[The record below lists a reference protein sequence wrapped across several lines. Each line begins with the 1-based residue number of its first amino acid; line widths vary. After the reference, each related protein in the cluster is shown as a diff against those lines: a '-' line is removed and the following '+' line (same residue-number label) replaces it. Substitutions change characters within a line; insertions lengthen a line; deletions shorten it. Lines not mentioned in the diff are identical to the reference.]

1 MQIENSTF
9 EKLIN
14 ALERNADEMVNLQE
28 LLAPEIS
35 RTEAIN
41 RRAMEKLEAEADA
54 EKFIRKYQ
62 KQFESMELP
71 VWINSAKFANP
82 KL

>member
-35 RTEAIN
+35 RTEAMN

-62 KQFESMELP
+62 KQFAELQ
-71 VWINSAKFANP
+71 
-82 KL
+82 L

>member
-1 MQIENSTF
+1 MEIEDSTF
-9 EKLIN
+9 QKLID

-35 RTEAIN
+35 RTESIN
-41 RRAMEKLEAEADA
+41 RRVREKLEAEAEA

-62 KQFESMELP
+62 NEFAELQ
-71 VWINSAKFANP
+71 
-82 KL
+82 L

>member
-62 KQFESMELP
+62 KQLAQ
-71 VWINSAKFANP
+71 IQ
-82 KL
+82 L

>member
-1 MQIENSTF
+1 MTNLEESSF

-35 RTEAIN
+35 RTEAMN

-62 KQFESMELP
+62 HKLAELE
-71 VWINSAKFANP
+71 
-82 KL
+82 L

>member
-35 RTEAIN
+35 RTETM
-41 RRAMEKLEAEADA
+41 RRRSNEMLEARADA
-54 EKFIRKYQ
+54 EKFLRSI
-62 KQFESMELP
+62 
-71 VWINSAKFANP
+71 

>member
-35 RTEAIN
+35 RTEAMN

-62 KQFESMELP
+62 KQLAQIQL
-71 VWINSAKFANP
+71 WKNAKFVNP

>member
-9 EKLIN
+9 EKLID

-35 RTEAIN
+35 RTEAMN

-62 KQFESMELP
+62 KKLAELQ
-71 VWINSAKFANP
+71 
-82 KL
+82 L

>member
-35 RTEAIN
+35 RTETM
-41 RRAMEKLEAEADA
+41 RRRSNEMLEARADA
-54 EKFIRKYQ
+54 EKFVRSI
-62 KQFESMELP
+62 
-71 VWINSAKFANP
+71 

>member
-35 RTEAIN
+35 RTEAMN

-62 KQFESMELP
+62 KQLSQIQL
-71 VWINSAKFANP
+71 
-82 KL
+82 

>member
-14 ALERNADEMVNLQE
+14 ALERNANEMVNLQE

-35 RTEAIN
+35 RPEAIN
-41 RRAMEKLEAEADA
+41 RRVREKLEAEADA

-62 KQFESMELP
+62 KQLAQ
-71 VWINSAKFANP
+71 IQ
-82 KL
+82 L

>member
-41 RRAMEKLEAEADA
+41 RRALEKLEAEADA

-62 KQFESMELP
+62 KQFAELQ
-71 VWINSAKFANP
+71 
-82 KL
+82 L

>member
-35 RTEAIN
+35 STEAIN
-41 RRAMEKLEAEADA
+41 RRVREKLEAEADA

-62 KQFESMELP
+62 KQLAQ
-71 VWINSAKFANP
+71 IQ
-82 KL
+82 L

>member
-9 EKLIN
+9 EKLID

-35 RTEAIN
+35 RTEAMN

-62 KQFESMELP
+62 KQLAQ
-71 VWINSAKFANP
+71 IQ
-82 KL
+82 L

>member
-1 MQIENSTF
+1 MTNLEESSF

-35 RTEAIN
+35 RTEAMN

-71 VWINSAKFANP
+71 V
-82 KL
+82 

>member
-41 RRAMEKLEAEADA
+41 RRVREKLEAEADA

-62 KQFESMELP
+62 KQLAQ
-71 VWINSAKFANP
+71 IQ
-82 KL
+82 L

>member
-35 RTEAIN
+35 RTEAMN

-62 KQFESMELP
+62 KQLAQ
-71 VWINSAKFANP
+71 IQ
-82 KL
+82 L

>member
-62 KQFESMELP
+62 KQFAELQ
-71 VWINSAKFANP
+71 
-82 KL
+82 L

>member
-1 MQIENSTF
+1 MTNLEESSF

-41 RRAMEKLEAEADA
+41 RRVREKLEAEADA

-62 KQFESMELP
+62 KQFAELQ
-71 VWINSAKFANP
+71 
-82 KL
+82 L

>member
-9 EKLIN
+9 EKLID

-35 RTEAIN
+35 RTEAMN

-62 KQFESMELP
+62 KE
-71 VWINSAKFANP
+71 FAEFQ
-82 KL
+82 

>member
-9 EKLIN
+9 EKLID

-35 RTEAIN
+35 RTEAMN

-62 KQFESMELP
+62 KE
-71 VWINSAKFANP
+71 FAEMQ
-82 KL
+82 L